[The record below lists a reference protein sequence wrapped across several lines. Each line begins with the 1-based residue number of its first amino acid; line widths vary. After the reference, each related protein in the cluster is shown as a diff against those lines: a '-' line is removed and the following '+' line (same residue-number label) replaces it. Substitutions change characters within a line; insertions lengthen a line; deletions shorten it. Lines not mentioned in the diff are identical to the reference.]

1 MTNAAEQ
8 AYEGF
13 ALVELLGHRRSAG
26 MLTVVEMAGI
36 KMLRIDTPDP
46 SGEDGKYIATQFYP
60 PGALYCISPSDKA
73 TVLEVVN
80 RRSYVL
86 PEPVQLQLTS
96 RAKQEAATDVSA
108 VEHRGEDYD
117 DDDDVVF

>member
-1 MTNAAEQ
+1 MTDTSEQ

-60 PGALYCISPSDKA
+60 PGALYCISSSDKA

-96 RAKQEAATDVSA
+96 RAKQEAATDA
-108 VEHRGEDYD
+108 VEYRGEDSD